1 MVILGSVKIYTL
13 DLHYSFLLL
22 TESSNNKVWMAP
34 LTQRMNNQD
43 LPNVNLT
50 TAEKA
55 ARAPHNKPR
64 PTAMLS
70 MTKISYLSTPPC
82 EIFIQDSLNWYFGG
96 HFNYTG

>member
-1 MVILGSVKIYTL
+1 MNIYIL

-34 LTQRMNNQD
+34 LTQRMNKSRSAQRQPGD
-43 LPNVNLT
+43 GPQGT
-50 TAEKA
+50 

-64 PTAMLS
+64 PTAMLF
-70 MTKISYLSTPPC
+70 MTKISYLNTPPC